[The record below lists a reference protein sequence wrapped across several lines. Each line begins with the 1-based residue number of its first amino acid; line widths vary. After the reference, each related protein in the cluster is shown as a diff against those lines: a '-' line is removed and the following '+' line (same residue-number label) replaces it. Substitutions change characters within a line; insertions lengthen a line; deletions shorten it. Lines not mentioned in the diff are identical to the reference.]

1 MSHVIASPPHRP
13 AADADHPREACGVVG
28 VHARGPVAVAR
39 LTYLGLFA
47 LQHRGQEAAGMAVSD
62 GDTLTV
68 VKDQGLVASVFDDRT
83 LAGLTGHLAIGH
95 CRYSTTGSSTWRN
108 AQPAYRSVGDQMFA
122 LGHNGNL
129 VNTEKLAADAGMLEG
144 TVTSD
149 SDLVAELIAA
159 ELSID
164 LAADE
169 LADLGAPVVRAEDG
183 PRGRLER
190 AVASVVLR
198 LEGAYSFVIMDE
210 ARVIGVR
217 DPNGFRPLCLGRL
230 DAPDA
235 ADGPDGPDG
244 PDAADA
250 GAEGQGG
257 WVLASETP
265 ALDIVGATFVR
276 ELEPGEMVVID
287 DAGVRSLHPHGAGAA
302 EPRLCLFEFVYF
314 ARPDSRLYGQSI
326 HQARIRMGE
335 QLAEQAPVEA
345 DMVMGVPE
353 SGVPAA
359 EGFARRSG
367 IPLGQGLVKNRYIGR
382 SFIAPSQEMRAQAVR
397 MKLNPLRENIDG
409 KRLVV
414 VDDSIVRGT
423 TQKQLVR
430 MLREAGAR
438 EVHLR
443 ITSPPVAWSCFY
455 GIDTGDREEL
465 IAAQLDVD
473 EIRRYL
479 HLDTLA
485 YLTLERLVEATGAA
499 GAGFCDACFTGD
511 YPVPVPVTL
520 RKHVLEPDGRPFD
533 RHVQPALD
541 GTVA

>member
-1 MSHVIASPPHRP
+1 
-13 AADADHPREACGVVG
+13 
-28 VHARGPVAVAR
+28 
-39 LTYLGLFA
+39 
-47 LQHRGQEAAGMAVSD
+47 MAVSD

-108 AQPAYRSVGDQMFA
+108 AQPAYRSVGEQMFA

-164 LAADE
+164 LAAEE

-190 AVASVVLR
+190 AVASVVRR

-235 ADGPDGPDG
+235 

-250 GAEGQGG
+250 ADAADTLAPADHDQGG

-287 DAGVRSLHPHGAGAA
+287 DAGVRSMHPHGADAA

-314 ARPDSRLYGQSI
+314 ARPDSRLYGQSV

-335 QLAEQAPVEA
+335 QLADQAPVDA

-359 EGFARRSG
+359 EGFSRRSG
-367 IPLGQGLVKNRYIGR
+367 IPAGQGLVKNRYIGR
-382 SFIAPSQEMRAQAVR
+382 SFIAPSPEMRAQAVR

-455 GIDTGDREEL
+455 GIDTGDRDEL

-473 EIRRYL
+473 EIRSYL
-479 HLDTLA
+479 NLDTLA

-520 RKHVLEPDGRPFD
+520 RKHVLEADGRRLD
-533 RHVQPALD
+533 LHVQPALD

>member
-1 MSHVIASPPHRP
+1 MSPVTAPHHRRP
-13 AADADHPREACGVVG
+13 AAEAEHPREACGVFG
-28 VHARGPVAVAR
+28 VHAAEAAAVAR

-108 AQPAYRSVGDQMFA
+108 AQPAYRSVGEHMFA

-164 LAADE
+164 LAAEE
-169 LADLGAPVVRAEDG
+169 LADLGVPVPAPDG
-183 PRGRLER
+183 GPHGGLER
-190 AVASVVLR
+190 AVATVIPR
-198 LEGAYSFVIMDE
+198 LEGAFSLVIMDE

-217 DPNGFRPLCLGRL
+217 DPHGFRPLCLGRL
-230 DAPDA
+230 DPSDPAV
-235 ADGPDGPDG
+235 GGH
-244 PDAADA
+244 
-250 GAEGQGG
+250 GG

-287 DAGVRSLHPHGAGAA
+287 EAGVRSLHPHGADGAD
-302 EPRLCLFEFVYF
+302 PRLCLFEFVYF
-314 ARPDSRLYGQSI
+314 ARPDSRLYGQSV

-335 QLAEQAPVEA
+335 QLAEQAPVDA

-359 EGFARRSG
+359 EGFARRSS

-382 SFIAPSQEMRAQAVR
+382 SFIAPSQEMRAEAVR
-397 MKLNPLRENIDG
+397 MKLNPLRENIAG

-465 IAAQLDVD
+465 IAAHLDVD
-473 EIRRYL
+473 AIRAYL
-479 HLDTLA
+479 NLDTLA
-485 YLTLERLVEATGAA
+485 YLSLDRLVEATGAA
-499 GAGFCDACFTGD
+499 GTGFCDACFTGD

-520 RKHVLEPDGRPFD
+520 RKHVLEPDGRAPD
-533 RHVQPALD
+533 SHVQPALD
-541 GTVA
+541 GTIA